1 MKETFNKR
9 HAELSEAS
17 DTSDSAAGSG
27 PSPAAQDDRERISN
41 FFYEVGLLQ
50 TLRRSGQD
58 FLGSGNQ
65 SVADHSFR
73 VAVMGYTLGRMLGIN
88 ADKVLKMCLFHDL
101 EEARTGDLN
110 YLQQAY
116 VESDDEKAL
125 RHAVEG
131 LPIERDILELIEEY
145 AAQETPEAQAAKDA
159 DVLELL
165 FFLKEQ
171 KDKGNQQAENWIRA
185 TEKRLKTGLARQ
197 IFEAASDIMHY
208 EWWYNRKDENWKRGN
223 KNW

>member
-1 MKETFNKR
+1 MKEKPDK
-9 HAELSEAS
+9 EQ
-17 DTSDSAAGSG
+17 
-27 PSPAAQDDRERISN
+27 PDDRSRVSN
-41 FFYEVGLLQ
+41 FFYELGILQ
-50 TLRRSGQD
+50 VLKRSGQD

-73 VAVMGYTLGRMLGIN
+73 VAMMGYTMARMAGVD
-88 ADKVLKMCLFHDL
+88 ADKVLKMCMFHDL

-116 VESDDEKAL
+116 VESDDDKAL
-125 RHAVEG
+125 AHSMED
-131 LPIERDILELIEEY
+131 LPIEGEVLELIKEFG
-145 AAQETPEAQAAKDA
+145 AQETDEARLAKDA

-171 KDKGNQQAENWIRA
+171 KDKGNPQADNWIRG
-185 TEKRLKTGLARQ
+185 TVTRLKTDIAKE
-197 IFEAASDIMHY
+197 IFNSASEIMYY
-208 EWWYNRKDENWKRGN
+208 EWWYNRRDESWKRGS

>member
-1 MKETFNKR
+1 MKEI
-9 HAELSEAS
+9 S
-17 DTSDSAAGSG
+17 D
-27 PSPAAQDDRERISN
+27 RVSN
-41 FFYEVGLLQ
+41 FFYELGILQ
-50 TLRRSGQD
+50 VMKRSGQT
-58 FLGSGNQ
+58 FLGSGGQ

-73 VAVMGYTLGRMLGIN
+73 VALIGFTLARMSGCD
-88 ADKVLKMCLFHDL
+88 ADKVMRMCLFHDI

-116 VESDDEKAL
+116 VESDDDKAL
-125 RHAVEG
+125 AHAVEG
-131 LPIERDILELIEEY
+131 LPIQDEIMELIAEY
-145 AAQETPEAQAAKDA
+145 SAQETIEAKVAKDA

-171 KDKGNQQAENWIRA
+171 KDKGNQQADNWIRG
-185 TEKRLKTGLARQ
+185 TVKRLQTELAEK
-197 IFEAASDIMHY
+197 IFQSASEIMYY